1 MANIN
6 LYDEIKQ
13 FITILKKG
21 GIKIVYNSDEINAR
35 KNSENIYFEFDNY
48 DLINYAK
55 NFLEQKKDLLNIKFV
70 VRTSKL
76 INTVKGDIKEEYR
89 EKLNELISLRNK
101 VNKLTGKMTSNKI
114 PHNWYNYIQ
123 NRIKID
129 NPSII
134 LNCVK
139 NHDLF
144 LYITKNNI
152 SDIHSY

>member
-55 NFLEQKKDLLNIKFV
+55 NFLEQKK
-70 VRTSKL
+70 
-76 INTVKGDIKEEYR
+76 
-89 EKLNELISLRNK
+89 
-101 VNKLTGKMTSNKI
+101 KI
-114 PHNWYNYIQ
+114 Y
-123 NRIKID
+123 
-129 NPSII
+129 
-134 LNCVK
+134 
-139 NHDLF
+139 
-144 LYITKNNI
+144 
-152 SDIHSY
+152 